1 MTTAGTLAPQ
11 RERGATTRNQPAEER
26 YLARLESARS
36 EWWSSGNFDTWKRLY
51 TSEYPRGFL
60 IMETLRKYAPEF
72 TVRGSDVLDVGCGD
86 AGALIAFAENG
97 ARCAGIET
105 FETSL
110 ERGRLRAADHGVAV
124 DLKNGAGEAIPFPD
138 SSFDLVMLDNVLEHV
153 NDRPL
158 TLREVRRVL
167 KPGGL
172 LYMVTPK
179 PFSLYSLWNDPHY
192 DLAGLVLMPRRMQIW
207 YFEKIRGG
215 GEGTYDVGHIPTR
228 REIRKLLDEAGFRIT
243 VSPRELWINYL
254 RDRVSRPEEVRAGIK
269 RKMSS
274 YISKR
279 RWTFENPV
287 MRWIWDVSV
296 GSNFIIA
303 KAPR

>member
-1 MTTAGTLAPQ
+1 MSSAADV
-11 RERGATTRNQPAEER
+11 AEER
-26 YLARLESARS
+26 YLAKLESARS
-36 EWWSSGNFDTWKRLY
+36 TWWSSGNFDTWKKLY
-51 TSEYPRGFL
+51 AGEYPRGFL
-60 IMETLRKYAPEF
+60 IIDTLRRYAPDF
-72 TVRGSDVLDVGCGD
+72 QVKGSDVLDVGCGD
-86 AGALIAFAENG
+86 AGALIAFAEQG
-97 ARCAGIET
+97 ARCAGIEC
-105 FETSL
+105 FDTSL
-110 ERGRLRAADHGVAV
+110 ERGSLRAADHGVTV
-124 DLKNGAGEAIPFPD
+124 DLRKGVAESIPYPD

-192 DLAGLVLMPRRMQIW
+192 DLAGLVLLPRRMQIW
-207 YFEKIRGG
+207 YFEKVRGG
-215 GEGTYDVGHIPTR
+215 GEGTYDVGVIPTR
-228 REIRKLLDEAGFRIT
+228 RAVRKLLAEAGFRIT

-254 RDRVSRPEEVRAGIK
+254 RDRVSRPEEVRPGIK
-269 RKMSS
+269 RKMAQ
-274 YISKR
+274 YISRKR
-279 RWTFENPV
+279 WPFENRV

-303 KAPR
+303 KAA

>member
-1 MTTAGTLAPQ
+1 MSSAADV
-11 RERGATTRNQPAEER
+11 AEER
-26 YLARLESARS
+26 YLAKLESARS
-36 EWWSSGNFDTWKRLY
+36 TWWSSGNFDTWKKLY
-51 TSEYPRGFL
+51 AGEYPRGFL
-60 IMETLRKYAPEF
+60 IIDTLRRYAPDF
-72 TVRGSDVLDVGCGD
+72 QVKGSDVLDVGCGD
-86 AGALIAFAENG
+86 AGALIAFAEQG
-97 ARCAGIET
+97 ARCAGIEC
-105 FETSL
+105 FDTSL
-110 ERGRLRAADHGVAV
+110 EMGSLRAADHGVTV
-124 DLKNGAGEAIPFPD
+124 DLRKGVAESIPYPD

-207 YFEKIRGG
+207 YFEKLRGG
-215 GEGTYDVGHIPTR
+215 GEGTYDVGVIPTR
-228 REIRKLLDEAGFRIT
+228 RAVRKLLAEAGFRIT

-254 RDRVSRPEEVRAGIK
+254 RDRVSRPEEVRPGIK
-269 RKMSS
+269 RKMAQ
-274 YISKR
+274 YISRKR
-279 RWTFENPV
+279 WPFENRI

-303 KAPR
+303 KAA

>member
-1 MTTAGTLAPQ
+1 VNKA
-11 RERGATTRNQPAEER
+11 AEER
-26 YLARLESARS
+26 YLARLESARD

-60 IMETLRKYAPEF
+60 IIDTLKKYAPAF
-72 TVRGSDVLDVGCGD
+72 QVRGSSVLDVGCGD
-86 AGALIAFAENG
+86 AGALIAFAEEG
-97 ARCAGIET
+97 AKCAGIET

-110 ERGRLRAADHGVAV
+110 ERGRLRESDHGVVV
-124 DLKNGAGEAIPFPD
+124 DLKKGSGEAIPFTYA
-138 SSFDLVMLDNVLEHV
+138 SFDLVMLDNVLEHV
-153 NDRPL
+153 TDRPL
-158 TLREVRRVL
+158 TLREIRRVL

-179 PFSLYSLWNDPHY
+179 PFSLYALWNDPHY

-215 GEGTYDVGHIPTR
+215 GQGTYDVGVIPTR
-228 REIRKLLDEAGFRIT
+228 FRIRKLLAEAGFTIT

-269 RKMSS
+269 RKMAS
-274 YISKR
+274 YISRKR
-279 RWTFENPV
+279 WPFENPV

-303 KAPR
+303 KAP

>member
-1 MTTAGTLAPQ
+1 VTSAA
-11 RERGATTRNQPAEER
+11 AEER
-26 YLARLESARS
+26 YLAKLESARAD
-36 EWWSSGNFDTWKRLY
+36 WWNSGNFDTWKRLY
-51 TSEYPRGFL
+51 AGEYPRGFL
-60 IMETLRKYAPEF
+60 IIDTLRKYAPEF
-72 TVRGSDVLDVGCGD
+72 RVEGASVLDVGCGD
-86 AGALIAFAENG
+86 AGALIAFAEKG
-97 ARCAGIET
+97 AKCAGIEC
-105 FETSL
+105 FDTSL
-110 ERGRLRAADHGVAV
+110 ERGKLRAADHGVEV
-124 DLKNGAGEAIPFPD
+124 DLKKGVAESIPFPD

-153 NDRPL
+153 TDRPG

-192 DLAGLVLMPRRMQIW
+192 DLAGLVLMPRSMQIW

-215 GEGTYDVGHIPTR
+215 GKGTYDVGVIPTR
-228 REIRKLLDEAGFRIT
+228 RKIRKLLDEAGFTIT

-269 RKMSS
+269 RKMSE
-274 YISKR
+274 YITSR
-279 RWTFENPV
+279 SWPFENRF
-287 MRWIWDVSV
+287 MRWLWDVSV

-303 KAPR
+303 KAP

>member
-1 MTTAGTLAPQ
+1 
-11 RERGATTRNQPAEER
+11 AEE
-26 YLARLESARS
+26 
-36 EWWSSGNFDTWKRLY
+36 
-51 TSEYPRGFL
+51 
-60 IMETLRKYAPEF
+60 
-72 TVRGSDVLDVGCGD
+72 
-86 AGALIAFAENG
+86 GAKA
-97 ARCAGIET
+97 AGIET

-110 ERGRLRAADHGVAV
+110 ERGRLRASDHGVQV
-124 DLKNGAGEAIPFPD
+124 DLKKGAAESIPFPD
-138 SSFDLVMLDNVLEHV
+138 NTFDLVMLDNVLEHV
-153 NDRPL
+153 TDRPL

-215 GEGTYDVGHIPTR
+215 GKGTYDVGVIPTR
-228 REIRKLLDEAGFRIT
+228 HRIRKLLADAGYTIA
-243 VSPRELWINYL
+243 VSRRELWINYL
-254 RDRVSRPEEVRAGIK
+254 RDRVSRPEEVRAGVK

-279 RWTFENPV
+279 RWPFENPV
-287 MRWIWDVSV
+287 MRWL
-296 GSNFIIA
+296 
-303 KAPR
+303 

>member
-1 MTTAGTLAPQ
+1 MSSAADV
-11 RERGATTRNQPAEER
+11 AEER
-26 YLARLESARS
+26 YLAKLESARS
-36 EWWSSGNFDTWKRLY
+36 TWWSSGNFDTWKKLY
-51 TSEYPRGFL
+51 AGEYPRGFL
-60 IMETLRKYAPEF
+60 IIDTLRRYAPDF
-72 TVRGSDVLDVGCGD
+72 QVKGSDVLDVGCGD
-86 AGALIAFAENG
+86 AGALIAFAEQG
-97 ARCAGIET
+97 ARCAGIEC
-105 FETSL
+105 FDTSL
-110 ERGRLRAADHGVAV
+110 ERGSLRAADHGVTV
-124 DLKNGAGEAIPFPD
+124 DLRKGVAESIPYPD

-207 YFEKIRGG
+207 YFEKLRGG
-215 GEGTYDVGHIPTR
+215 GEGTYDVGVIPTR
-228 REIRKLLDEAGFRIT
+228 RAVRKLLAEAGFRIT

-254 RDRVSRPEEVRAGIK
+254 RDRVSRPEEVRPGIK
-269 RKMSS
+269 RKMAQ
-274 YISKR
+274 YISRKR
-279 RWTFENPV
+279 WPFENRI

-303 KAPR
+303 KAA

>member
-1 MTTAGTLAPQ
+1 MAVTRAVEP
-11 RERGATTRNQPAEER
+11 REGSTEQIRNDAAEAR
-26 YLARLESARS
+26 YLAKLESARS
-36 EWWSSGNFDTWKRLY
+36 TWWSSGNFDTWKRLY
-51 TSEYPRGFL
+51 AGEYPRGFL
-60 IMETLRKYAPEF
+60 IMDTLRKYVPEF
-72 TVRGSDVLDVGCGD
+72 QVKGARVLDVGCGD
-86 AGALIAFAENG
+86 AGAIIAFAEQG
-97 ARCAGIET
+97 ADTAGIEC

-110 ERGRLRAADHGVAV
+110 ERGAMRAADHGVSV
-124 DLKNGAGEAIPFPD
+124 DLRKGVAEEIPHPD
-138 SSFDLVMLDNVLEHV
+138 DSFDLVMLDNVLEHV

-192 DLAGLVLMPRRMQIW
+192 DLAGLVLMPRKMQIW
-207 YFEKIRGG
+207 YFEQIRGG
-215 GEGTYDVGHIPTR
+215 GKGTYDVGVIPTR
-228 REIRKLLDEAGFRIT
+228 RAIRKLLAEAGFTIR

-254 RDRVSRPEEVRAGIK
+254 RDRVSRPEEVRPGIK
-269 RKMSS
+269 RTLSR
-274 YISKR
+274 YITTRK
-279 RWTFENPV
+279 WPFENPA

-303 KAPR
+303 KVP

>member
-1 MTTAGTLAPQ
+1 MSSAGSV
-11 RERGATTRNQPAEER
+11 AEER
-26 YLARLESARS
+26 YLAKLESARS
-36 EWWSSGNFDTWKRLY
+36 TWWSSGNFDTWKKLY
-51 TSEYPRGFL
+51 AGEYPRGFL
-60 IMETLRKYAPEF
+60 IIDTLRRYAPEF
-72 TVRGSDVLDVGCGD
+72 RVKGADVLDIGCGD
-86 AGALIAFAENG
+86 AGALIAFAEEG
-97 ARCAGIET
+97 ARCAGIEC
-105 FETSL
+105 FDMSL
-110 ERGRLRAADHGVAV
+110 ERGRLRAADHEVAIDLKKGVA
-124 DLKNGAGEAIPFPD
+124 EAIPYPD

-179 PFSLYSLWNDPHY
+179 PLSLYSLWNDPHY

-215 GEGTYDVGHIPTR
+215 GKGTYDVGVIPTR
-228 REIRKLLDEAGFRIT
+228 RAVKKLLADAGFSIT

-254 RDRVSRPEEVRAGIK
+254 RDRVSRPDEVRPGLK
-269 RKMSS
+269 RRMAS
-274 YISKR
+274 YISRKR
-279 RWTFENPV
+279 WPFENPV
-287 MRWIWDVSV
+287 MRWIWDVGV

-303 KAPR
+303 KVP